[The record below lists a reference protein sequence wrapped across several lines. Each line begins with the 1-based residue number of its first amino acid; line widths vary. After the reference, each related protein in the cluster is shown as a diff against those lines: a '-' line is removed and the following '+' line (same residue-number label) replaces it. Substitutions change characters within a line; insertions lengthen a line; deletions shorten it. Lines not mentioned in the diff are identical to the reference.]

1 MNTLIGLACLL
12 ALLAPSAQA
21 VELAEGLTLKGFGTL
36 GMVSSTNNQADYV
49 AGFYGQS
56 AGAGYTEDTSCG
68 SIAK

>member
-1 MNTLIGLACLL
+1 MRYLHYGLL
-12 ALLAPSAQA
+12 ATALLSPTVQA
-21 VELAEGLTLKGFGTL
+21 VDLGHNLSLKGFGTL